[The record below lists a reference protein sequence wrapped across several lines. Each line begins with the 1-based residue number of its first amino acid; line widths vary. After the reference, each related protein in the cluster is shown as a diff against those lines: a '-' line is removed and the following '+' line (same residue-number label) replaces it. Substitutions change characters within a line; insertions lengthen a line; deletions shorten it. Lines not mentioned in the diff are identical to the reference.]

1 MKNITLFLMTAIIA
15 VMLSGCNKHED
26 YTSDQ
31 MPDLYQTRWEGKLI
45 HTKYGVE
52 KEYAVLIEFR
62 DKFDHG
68 MKYSITSSDGSVNYN
83 KMGSYEQNK
92 GWKYIYLATDDGIL
106 CDGNYWVLP
115 HAESKLRMENRDAGQ
130 SILLD
135 LNKLN

>member
-1 MKNITLFLMTAIIA
+1 
-15 VMLSGCNKHED
+15 
-26 YTSDQ
+26 
-31 MPDLYQTRWEGKLI
+31 
-45 HTKYGVE
+45 
-52 KEYAVLIEFR
+52 
-62 DKFDHG
+62 

-135 LNKLN
+135 LNRLN